1 MEFLYPNCTFGFERY
16 KKVQKSTVMTIK
28 VKLRKKPI
36 SENRQSLYLDF
47 YPPIPHFQ
55 TGEPTRREFL
65 GLYIYDKS
73 NNPLD
78 KKHNKET
85 IQIAEQLRQKREN
98 DLNKPEVYSGYELEQ
113 LRIRELGEKN
123 FVEYFKDLAD
133 KRKASNH
140 DNWLSSYNYLL
151 AFTNGKLKFA
161 DLNEKLC
168 NDFKDFLLNAQMPRR
183 NKAKLAQNSAVSYF
197 NKFKAT
203 LKQAYKDGYLL
214 KDLNSSVEQIKYQET
229 KRNYLTLDE
238 LNSLVITECNN
249 PTMKRAAIFS
259 AFTGMRFIDL
269 KNLIWDNIQFSKE
282 EGYCVH
288 FTQQKT
294 KGVEVL
300 QISEQAFEWLG
311 ERRQPNDKVFEGLH
325 YSAYENKFL
334 YQWIGA
340 AGITKD
346 ITFHCFRHTYATLQ
360 LSLGTDIY
368 TVSKMLG
375 HKDLKTTQVY
385 AKIIDQKKREAADR
399 IKLNF

>member
-16 KKVQKSTVMTIK
+16 KKVQKLTVMTIK

-203 LKQAYKDGYLL
+203 LKQAYKDGYLMT
-214 KDLNSSVEQIKYQET
+214 DLNSSVEQIKYQET

-269 KNLIWDNIQFSKE
+269 KNLIWDDIQFSKE

-300 QISEQAFEWLG
+300 QISEQAFKWLG
-311 ERRQPNDKVFEGLH
+311 ERRQPNDKVFEGLN

-385 AKIIDQKKREAADR
+385 AKIIDQKKREAANR